1 MFSRLALFHSGWQF
15 RGERPMRT
23 TLLFC
28 CLALAACAAPQ
39 QRSDGTA
46 AQQAG
51 QEQGG
56 QSEDAK
62 EREKAYK
69 RGGY

>member
-1 MFSRLALFHSGWQF
+1 
-15 RGERPMRT
+15 MRT
-23 TLLFC
+23 ALLFC
-28 CLALAACAAPQ
+28 YLALTACAAPQ
-39 QRSDGTA
+39 ERGGSAA

>member
-1 MFSRLALFHSGWQF
+1 
-15 RGERPMRT
+15 MRAA
-23 TLLFC
+23 LLFC
-28 CLALAACAAPQ
+28 YLALAACAAPQ
-39 QRSDGTA
+39 ERGSDAIAT
-46 AQQAG
+46 QQ
-51 QEQGG
+51 QSQQGD

>member
-1 MFSRLALFHSGWQF
+1 
-15 RGERPMRT
+15 MRT
-23 TLLFC
+23 ALWFC
-28 CLALAACAAPQ
+28 VLALAACAAPQ
-39 QRSDGTA
+39 ERDGGA
-46 AQQAG
+46 ATQQAG
-51 QEQGG
+51 QQQGNV